1 MNEEESEEEED
12 SCSALRGAA
21 LRSAM
26 LRKIEYRRT
35 QPFRGESSV
44 KRVKRLVLG
53 GVGIG
58 REREEREGSLV
69 GGVESER

>member
-26 LRKIEYRRT
+26 LRKVEYRRT
-35 QPFRGESSV
+35 QPFRGESSS
-44 KRVKRLVLG
+44 VKRLVLG

-58 REREEREGSLV
+58 REREGERGVSCGGS
-69 GGVESER
+69 RK

>member
-1 MNEEESEEEED
+1 MNEEESEED

-44 KRVKRLVLG
+44 KRFVLG